1 MNRPNTAV
9 EPHQLLDDIVIAF
22 LSFLETHIFP
32 NGFNY
37 LWSVF
42 RTIPVICLFLSLSFG
57 SDLVVDDIRKLPFI
71 FTCPFIWHFFLTKEE
86 NYVSIIITSNVII
99 ILYLW
104 NTRPWQKPT
113 NSLCLISMRTMMI
126 NQYNEN
132 ETDKRTF
139 EQVDWIDECFK
150 WMCLIKT
157 FHYQDAN
164 SQCIQC
170 SSVCRCLSR
179 EKKERDTR

>member
-1 MNRPNTAV
+1 MV
-9 EPHQLLDDIVIAF
+9 
-22 LSFLETHIFP
+22 
-32 NGFNY
+32 GFSCHSRY
-37 LWSVF
+37 
-42 RTIPVICLFLSLSFG
+42 LSLS
-57 SDLVVDDIRKLPFI
+57 LVV
-71 FTCPFIWHFFLTKEE
+71 IWFGFGCWWHQKIGFYFHMSVHLTLFLTKEE

-132 ETDKRTF
+132 EMDKRTF
-139 EQVDWIDECFK
+139 EQVDRIDKCFK
-150 WMCLIKT
+150 WMCWIKT

-164 SQCIQC
+164 SQCVQC